1 MKPRHEHDAFW
12 ETTAD
17 HTFTFARVEQSQAGF
32 KETRLH
38 GSLEGTPHDQRAG
51 RLVLLASKAG

>member
-1 MKPRHEHDAFW
+1 MKPWHEHDAFW
-12 ETTAD
+12 ETMAD
-17 HTFTFARVEQSQAGF
+17 HTFTFARVGPSQAGF

-38 GSLEGTPHDQRAG
+38 GSLEGTPHDAG